1 MFHRRISLTE
11 YQNLIGSEL
20 GVSSWIAIDQQRIDS
35 FADAILDHQPI
46 HVDPVAGRL
55 SGFGGTIAHGFLTV
69 SLLSAM
75 LYEAVPAIE
84 GLNTSINYGFNSL
97 RFLAPVRCGARIR
110 GRFFLRDVKQK
121 GSNAYQS
128 TFTAT
133 IEIENEPKPALVAEW
148 LIVVSA

>member
-1 MFHRRISLTE
+1 MFHRSISLTE

-20 GVSSWIAIDQQRIDS
+20 GVSSWITIDQQRIDR
-35 FADAILDHQPI
+35 FADSTLDHQPI
-46 HVDPVAGRL
+46 HVDPAAGQL
-55 SGFGGTIAHGFLTV
+55 SGFGGTIAHGFLTLA
-69 SLLSAM
+69 LLSAM

-84 GLNTSINYGFNSL
+84 GLNMSINYGFNSL
-97 RFLAPVRCGARIR
+97 RFLAPVRCGTRIR
-110 GRFFLRDVKQK
+110 GRFLLRDVKQK